1 MHNKLKEILEIEIMP
16 IERLIRPSYL
26 QEGDL
31 VALVAPA
38 GVIHDEN
45 AVFQFQEILNS
56 WGLRSYVGDH
66 ALDKQYHFSATDS
79 DRLSDL
85 QKGNGQHRGK
95 SYLGY

>member
-1 MHNKLKEILEIEIMP
+1 MSFRILLIYLLCTLWVIPKSNAQDNKLKEILEFEIMP

-45 AVFQFQEILNS
+45 AVFQFQEIL
-56 WGLRSYVGDH
+56 
-66 ALDKQYHFSATDS
+66 KI
-79 DRLSDL
+79 
-85 QKGNGQHRGK
+85 
-95 SYLGY
+95 LGASLLYRRPRTG